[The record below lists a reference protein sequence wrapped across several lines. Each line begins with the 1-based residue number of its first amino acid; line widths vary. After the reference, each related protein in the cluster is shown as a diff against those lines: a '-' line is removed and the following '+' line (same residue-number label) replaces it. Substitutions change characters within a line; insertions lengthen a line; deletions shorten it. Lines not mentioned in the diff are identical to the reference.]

1 MTSSKK
7 SDDQELDVEK
17 LLQELDTLKDIA
29 ARAQADLQNAKDRMK
44 REGDDMRKF
53 AAEAFIL
60 RLLPTIDNFQR
71 AFSHLPEDLADHEW
85 VRGLQ
90 AVEKGF
96 IDELVQVGLKKFE
109 SLGEIVDSERHD
121 VLQAGPGEKD
131 VITEVVEEGY
141 ELNGKIVRHAKVK
154 VGDGSLEDS

>member
-1 MTSSKK
+1 
-7 SDDQELDVEK
+7 
-17 LLQELDTLKDIA
+17 
-29 ARAQADLQNAKDRMK
+29 MK